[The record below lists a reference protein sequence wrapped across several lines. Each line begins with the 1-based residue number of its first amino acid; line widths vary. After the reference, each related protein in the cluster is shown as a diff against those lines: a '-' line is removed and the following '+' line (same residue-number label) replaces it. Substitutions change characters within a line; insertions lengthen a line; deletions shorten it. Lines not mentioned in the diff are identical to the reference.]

1 MPVLWFEQH
10 VVADKSLAD
19 LVKLILAAPTA
30 GQILGIVFVMIGVT
44 FMFFACSY
52 KRDKFVVVTA
62 EDKQKTDIQMKT
74 ITHES
79 LPLMK
84 N

>member
-10 VVADKSLAD
+10 VVADDSLAY
-19 LVKLILAAPTA
+19 LVKLILAASTA

-44 FMFFACSY
+44 LILFACPCT
-52 KRDKFVVVTA
+52 RDKFAVKAV
-62 EDKQKTDIQMKT
+62 EKQKTETQMTT
-74 ITHES
+74 IIPES